1 MSCACLLLILD
12 EQHVP
17 RKAVFQQAMGQ
28 RLADIVSFSFGL
40 SFGTAGWIKQKLQ
53 NNDSGKPFF

>member
-28 RLADIVSFSFGL
+28 RLADIVSL
-40 SFGTAGWIKQKLQ
+40 SFGTAGWIKKNCKTMIL
-53 NNDSGKPFF
+53 GKPSFENS